1 MISRKKTF
9 NFSSLLVVILCSV
22 GCTTSQIYQS
32 STSMAV
38 PLSSSILIFPID
50 VQVVEDQVLSSAEAL
65 ADESKGLATKLMVSF
80 EDYLFDKGVEVV
92 SYGHDSIQDQHM
104 SIINQAAIMREAA
117 TSSSSRNYVLDSG
130 SLSLLS
136 KYDATYVLFSDYKEV
151 TDSDARKAVDLILTL
166 ATGTYTSNAGKKGY
180 SLSLFD
186 LRDGQLAWSYTQP
199 FGGAGG
205 GEVGSGT
212 LSVGDNERLIKSTTE
227 KMFSNFPL

>member
-9 NFSSLLVVILCSV
+9 NFSSLLFVILCSV

-92 SYGHDSIQDQHM
+92 SYGYDSI
-104 SIINQAAIMREAA
+104 
-117 TSSSSRNYVLDSG
+117 
-130 SLSLLS
+130 
-136 KYDATYVLFSDYKEV
+136 
-151 TDSDARKAVDLILTL
+151 
-166 ATGTYTSNAGKKGY
+166 
-180 SLSLFD
+180 
-186 LRDGQLAWSYTQP
+186 
-199 FGGAGG
+199 
-205 GEVGSGT
+205 
-212 LSVGDNERLIKSTTE
+212 
-227 KMFSNFPL
+227 